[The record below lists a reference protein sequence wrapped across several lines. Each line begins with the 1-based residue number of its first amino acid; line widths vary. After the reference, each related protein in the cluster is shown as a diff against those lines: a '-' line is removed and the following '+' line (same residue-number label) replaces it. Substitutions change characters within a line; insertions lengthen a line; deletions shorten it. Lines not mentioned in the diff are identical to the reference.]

1 MVRRARIILLADAEE
16 SNEEIATQL
25 NLNRLTVRAW
35 RRRWAETTEVLATA
49 EAEEE
54 EKDYQKRILDLLQDK
69 PRSGAPATFTAFEV
83 CQIVVLACEDPET
96 CDRPISHWTPRELA
110 DEVEKRGIVESIS
123 TRQVGRF
130 LKSVRFKTSSASILA
145 QSRC

>member
-1 MVRRARIILLADAEE
+1 MPGPKAQPIDLTEKQRSLLEQIVGREKTSQQMVRRTRIILLADAEE

-54 EKDYQKRILDLLQDK
+54 EKD
-69 PRSGAPATFTAFEV
+69 
-83 CQIVVLACEDPET
+83 
-96 CDRPISHWTPRELA
+96 
-110 DEVEKRGIVESIS
+110 
-123 TRQVGRF
+123 
-130 LKSVRFKTSSASILA
+130 
-145 QSRC
+145 